1 MKKQII
7 NYQYEWK
14 LEKVKIK
21 NLVLDIN
28 NVRLETEHGT
38 QDEIINDLFLNE
50 DAMSV
55 LESIYQN
62 GYFPD
67 EPPVVVKED
76 NKYVVLDGNRR
87 IVSLKAMLSPAIAP
101 SKYIH
106 RIEKLMTDSQPI
118 EDISVH
124 VATSRNEAME
134 YLAAKH
140 TKTTR
145 KAWSA
150 LRRAYFY
157 YAQKEQGQS
166 VEKLIERYKG
176 VDIPSYI
183 KMYEMHN
190 VALALKHTSQEIKAK
205 AMNKRTFP
213 ISTLERFYSD
223 SYVQNKL
230 GIEFNKTTGEAKVP
244 SSDDFDKVYSRVIS
258 DIVSGIATSRKE
270 LSKESDR
277 ERYLN
282 SVVKEILGKEQ
293 IGQKQKKSA
302 SAFKPPA
309 KPLTK
314 KKDILVSSK
323 FVSPFDSP
331 GIGRV
336 LWELQ
341 TLDYIKFPNATADL
355 LRTFLEITIKKYLE
369 DTGGLPTSTDKN
381 GKKKFVMLSH
391 VLAKIKSDFKSS
403 SNTKMEQVVQEI
415 EKNKWY
421 LDSINHNPDVFAVGD
436 RVKDAWDQVYPLIKY
451 IFEDY
456 QKQVDSKK

>member
-1 MKKQII
+1 MLLH
-7 NYQYEWK
+7 
-14 LEKVKIK
+14 LEMRQWNIS
-21 NLVLDIN
+21 
-28 NVRLETEHGT
+28 RLSIRKPQERLGAHYGEH
-38 QDEIINDLFLNE
+38 IL
-50 DAMSV
+50 
-55 LESIYQN
+55 
-62 GYFPD
+62 
-67 EPPVVVKED
+67 
-76 NKYVVLDGNRR
+76 
-87 IVSLKAMLSPAIAP
+87 
-101 SKYIH
+101 
-106 RIEKLMTDSQPI
+106 
-118 EDISVH
+118 
-124 VATSRNEAME
+124 
-134 YLAAKH
+134 
-140 TKTTR
+140 
-145 KAWSA
+145 
-150 LRRAYFY
+150 LRS
-157 YAQKEQGQS
+157 KEQGQS

-230 GIEFNKTTGEAKVP
+230 GIEFNKATGEAKVP

-293 IGQKQKKSA
+293 VGQKQKKSA

-309 KPLTK
+309 KPPTK

-323 FVSPFDSP
+323 LVSPFDSP

-355 LRTFLEITIKKYLE
+355 LRTFLEITIKNTLKIQE
-369 DTGGLPTSTDKN
+369 DCLLPQIKMERKICNAESCFSKN
-381 GKKKFVMLSH
+381 
-391 VLAKIKSDFKSS
+391 KIKF
-403 SNTKMEQVVQEI
+403 
-415 EKNKWY
+415 
-421 LDSINHNPDVFAVGD
+421 
-436 RVKDAWDQVYPLIKY
+436 
-451 IFEDY
+451 
-456 QKQVDSKK
+456 

>member
-38 QDEIINDLFLNE
+38 QDEIINDLFINE

-87 IVSLKAMLSPAIAP
+87 IVSLKAMLSPSIAP

-230 GIEFNKTTGEAKVP
+230 GIEFNKATGEAKVP

-293 IGQKQKKSA
+293 VGQKQKKSA

-369 DTGGLPTSTDKN
+369 DTEGLPTPTDKN

-403 SNTKMEQVVQEI
+403 SNIKMEQVVQEI

-436 RVKDAWDQVYPLIKY
+436 RVKDAWDQVYPLIKH

>member
-1 MKKQII
+1 MKKKII

-14 LEKVKIK
+14 LQKVKIK
-21 NLVLDIN
+21 DLVLDIN
-28 NVRLETEHGT
+28 NVRLEAEHES

-50 DAMSV
+50 DAMSI
-55 LESIYQN
+55 LESIYQS

-67 EPPVVVKED
+67 EPPVVVKEKG
-76 NKYVVLDGNRR
+76 KYVVLDGNRR
-87 IVSLKAMLSPAIAP
+87 IVSLKAMLSPSIAP

-106 RIEKLMTDSQPI
+106 RIEKLMSDRQPI

-124 VATSRNEAME
+124 VATSRDEAME

-157 YAQKEQGQS
+157 YAQKEQGQP

-190 VALALKHTSQEIKAK
+190 VALSLKHTSQEVKTKA
-205 AMNKRTFP
+205 ANKRTFP

-223 SYVQNKL
+223 GHVQEKL
-230 GIEFNKTTGEAKVP
+230 GIEFNKKTGEAKVP
-244 SSDDFDKVYSRVIS
+244 SGDDFDKVYSRVIT

-277 ERYLN
+277 EKYLN
-282 SVVKEILGKEQ
+282 SVVKEVIGKEKV
-293 IGQKQKKSA
+293 GQKQKKSA
-302 SAFKPPA
+302 SAFKPVA
-309 KPLTK
+309 KPSSR
-314 KKDILVSSK
+314 KKDLLISSK
-323 FVSPFDSP
+323 IESPFDSQ

-341 TLDYIKFPNATADL
+341 TLDYIKFPNAAADL

-369 DTGGLPTSTDKN
+369 DTGGLPTPTDKN

-391 VLAKIKSDFKSS
+391 VLAKIKSDFKGS

-436 RVKDAWDQVYPLIKY
+436 RVKDAWDQIYPLIKH
-451 IFEDY
+451 IFDEYKKHLDS
-456 QKQVDSKK
+456 QK

>member
-1 MKKQII
+1 MAKTKII

-14 LEKVKIK
+14 HQQAKVKD
-21 NLVLDIN
+21 LFLDIA
-28 NVRLETEHGT
+28 NVRLESGKET
-38 QDEIINDLFLNE
+38 QEEIINDLFLNE
-50 DAMSV
+50 DAMGI

-67 EPPVVVKED
+67 EPPVVVKE
-76 NKYVVLDGNRR
+76 NGKFIVLDGNRR
-87 IVSLKAMLSPAIAP
+87 IVSLKAMLSPSIAP
-101 SKYIH
+101 SRYSH
-106 RIEKLMTDSQPI
+106 RIEKMMIDKEPI

-124 VATSRNEAME
+124 VATSRDGAME

-157 YAQKEQGQS
+157 YAQKEKGQPI
-166 VEKLIERYKG
+166 EKLIERYKG

-190 VALALKHTSQEIKAK
+190 IALSLKNTSAEIKART
-205 AMNKRTFP
+205 ANKRTFP

-223 SYVQNKL
+223 SYVQKKL
-230 GIEFNKTTGEAKVP
+230 GIEFNKITGEAKVP
-244 SSDDFDKVYSRVIS
+244 AGEDFDKVYSRVIA

-270 LSKESDR
+270 LSKEIDR
-277 ERYLN
+277 AKYLDSILAEVIDN
-282 SVVKEILGKEQ
+282 KEIS
-293 IGQKQKKSA
+293 QKQKKEA
-302 SAFKPPA
+302 SAFKPA
-309 KPLTK
+309 KETK
-314 KKDILVSSK
+314 KREQVFLISK
-323 FVSPFDSP
+323 KIESTFDSP

-341 TLDYIKFPNATADL
+341 NLDYRNFPNATADL

-369 DTGGLPTSTDKN
+369 ELYRLPDPKRNGGYIFLND
-381 GKKKFVMLSH
+381 
-391 VLAKIKSDFKSS
+391 VLQKIKADLQAV
-403 SNTKMEQVVQEI
+403 SNHRLVQVVKEI

-436 RVKDAWDQVYPLIKY
+436 RVKEAWDQVHPLIKY
-451 IFEDY
+451 IFDDY
-456 QKQVDSKK
+456 KKFEESKKKI

>member
-1 MKKQII
+1 MKKKII
-7 NYQYEWK
+7 NYQYKWK
-14 LEKVKIK
+14 LQKVKVK
-21 NLVLDIN
+21 GLVLDLDN
-28 NVRLETEHGT
+28 ARLDAGHET

-50 DAMSV
+50 EAMSI

-67 EPPVVVKED
+67 EPPVVVR
-76 NKYVVLDGNRR
+76 NKGKFTVLDGNRR
-87 IVSLKAMLSPAIAP
+87 VVSLKAMLSPSIAP
-101 SKYIH
+101 SKYIP
-106 RIEKLMTDSQPI
+106 RIEKLMADRQPI

-124 VATSRNEAME
+124 VATSRDAAME

-157 YAQKEQGQS
+157 YAQKDKGQS

-176 VDIPSYI
+176 VEIPSYI

-190 VALALKHTSQEIKAK
+190 VALSLKHTSNEIKTKTA
-205 AMNKRTFP
+205 NKRTFP

-223 SYVQNKL
+223 SYIQEKL

-244 SSDDFDKVYSRVIS
+244 SGDDFDKVYSRVIT

-270 LSKESDR
+270 LSKDSDR
-277 ERYLN
+277 EKYLN
-282 SVVKEILGKEQ
+282 SVVNEVLDNKEVEQ
-293 IGQKQKKSA
+293 KRKKAA
-302 SAFKPPA
+302 SIFKPSKKTA
-309 KPLTK
+309 TK
-314 KKDILVSSK
+314 KKEFLVSK
-323 FVSPFDSP
+323 KVEDTLESP

-341 TLDYIKFPNATADL
+341 SIDYVKFPNATADL

-369 DTGGLPTSTDKN
+369 ELGILPAPQRRGGYIYLNTI
-381 GKKKFVMLSH
+381 LQ
-391 VLAKIKSDFKSS
+391 KIKSDLQAD
-403 SNTKMEQVVQEI
+403 SNHRLVQVINEI

-436 RVKDAWDQVYPLIKY
+436 RVKDAWDQVHPLIKH
-451 IFEDY
+451 IFDDY
-456 QKQVDSKK
+456 KKRESSKK